1 MSSSFGEGLSKW
13 SWLQLGGFI
22 ILSVGMLMF
31 NGTIPC
37 CVEEEKEEAKEALV
51 WSVCCITIPFVVMS
65 EKTHGES
72 TPESQSRW
80 GTPSSPPRRSEDDRA
95 IASATTPNGI
105 P

>member
-37 CVEEEKEEAKEALV
+37 CVEEEKKEEAKEALV
-51 WSVCCITIPFVVMS
+51 WSVC
-65 EKTHGES
+65 
-72 TPESQSRW
+72 
-80 GTPSSPPRRSEDDRA
+80 
-95 IASATTPNGI
+95 
-105 P
+105 